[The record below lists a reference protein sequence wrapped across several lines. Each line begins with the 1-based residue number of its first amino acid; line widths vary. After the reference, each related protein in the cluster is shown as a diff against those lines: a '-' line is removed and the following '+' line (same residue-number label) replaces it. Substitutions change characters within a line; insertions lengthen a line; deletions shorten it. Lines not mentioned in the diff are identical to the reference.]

1 MKTYIG
7 AIIEESLETK
17 DVLGKLKIIDTVI
30 ESVSDE
36 HKTPWLKQWTLHKVE
51 IEENQAEDVAKNLS
65 ESLDSK
71 HSSWYADFKND
82 SFHYVI
88 FYKKIFKVDLS
99 KKERYV
105 DVIKYGLSIG
115 IPSYQLDFC

>member
-1 MKTYIG
+1 M
-7 AIIEESLETK
+7 
-17 DVLGKLKIIDTVI
+17 
-30 ESVSDE
+30 SDE

-99 KKERYV
+99 KKK
-105 DVIKYGLSIG
+105 DT
-115 IPSYQLDFC
+115 